1 MDGFSGAVFKGFNNK
16 VEALSFVSGYSMMI
30 QHQKASAEKSKA
42 STSKKSTTQASAS
55 QSVSGQPSSV
65 RSPNSV
71 LSSTGRV
78 GSYTDIGNDSPIAK
92 GALSRGKLTLCDSPK
107 AYFSYDSMKDSKR
120 RDVDDDRPRKKA
132 KTTDIEIIDLTEDSP
147 HKERPVCSTTISSSS
162 ISSMA
167 SSLSINSVSSK
178 SSATTIVSPISP
190 TRRVSHNTL
199 RNESNYIPPEISP
212 VIDLISPDPVFS
224 SLPITRTS
232 TGSLDAELS
241 PEQQRILTLV
251 AQGKNIFFTGSAGV
265 GKSFVLQKITQLLKT
280 QGLENFSDFFI
291 TASTGILLKVECL

>member
-1 MDGFSGAVFKGFNNK
+1 
-16 VEALSFVSGYSMMI
+16 MMI
-30 QHQKASAEKSKA
+30 QHQKSSAEKS
-42 STSKKSTTQASAS
+42 TTSTTEKNALQASPSAS
-55 QSVSGQPSSV
+55 ISNQQSSV
-65 RSPNSV
+65 LSPKRG

-78 GSYTDIGNDSPIAK
+78 VSYTDIGSDSPTAK
-92 GALSRGKLTLCDSPK
+92 GTLSRGKLTLSDSPK
-107 AYFSYDSMKDSKR
+107 DYFSYDSMKDSKR

-147 HKERPVCSTTISSSS
+147 PKERPVCSTTISSSS

-167 SSLSINSVSSK
+167 SSLSMNSVSSK

-190 TRRVSHNTL
+190 TRRVSHNAL
-199 RNESNYIPPEISP
+199 RKESNCIPPEISP
-212 VIDLISPDPVFS
+212 VIDLITPDPVFS

-241 PEQQRILTLV
+241 PEQQRILALV

-280 QGLENFSDFFI
+280 QGLKNFSDFFV
-291 TASTGILLKVECL
+291 TASTGILSSS